1 MLMDKSC
8 HLCIQVLSG
17 HINRPSNPPSAIAKL
32 IVKIESVGEETLK
45 WSDAISVLE
54 CHLTTRD
61 MIPSQPQANS
71 NPELTGNVKL
81 VPTMMQD
88 QQDIH
93 HGNQNIVLLD
103 NVTHLDQGMSSYY
116 PEYQNN
122 NNNNSHQFLA
132 SPVDGADPTDSFIL
146 PDCGGQDA
154 YGDYY
159 MGQPQMGDIKYP
171 PTPVTS
177 GGDFF
182 QVGTKAHHYPLA
194 FFGKNLHWEGHNL
207 FVCSYG
213 FDRILLVGW
222 DPLAKGND
230 WRPQEKTCQN
240 L

>member
-1 MLMDKSC
+1 
-8 HLCIQVLSG
+8 
-17 HINRPSNPPSAIAKL
+17 
-32 IVKIESVGEETLK
+32 
-45 WSDAISVLE
+45 
-54 CHLTTRD
+54 
-61 MIPSQPQANS
+61 MIPSQQQANS

-81 VPTMMQD
+81 VPTMMD

-122 NNNNSHQFLA
+122 NNNSHQFLA
-132 SPVDGADPTDSFIL
+132 SPVDGPDPTDSFIL

-159 MGQPQMGDIKYP
+159 MGQPQMCDIKYT

-182 QVGTKAHHYPLA
+182 QVRTKAHYYPLA
-194 FFGKNLHWEGHNL
+194 FFGEKPPLGRTT
-207 FVCSYG
+207 VCV
-213 FDRILLVGW
+213 LLVW
-222 DPLAKGND
+222 L
-230 WRPQEKTCQN
+230 
-240 L
+240 

>member
-1 MLMDKSC
+1 
-8 HLCIQVLSG
+8 
-17 HINRPSNPPSAIAKL
+17 
-32 IVKIESVGEETLK
+32 
-45 WSDAISVLE
+45 
-54 CHLTTRD
+54 
-61 MIPSQPQANS
+61 MIPSQANS

-88 QQDIH
+88 PQEIH

-122 NNNNSHQFLA
+122 NNNNNSHQFLA

-146 PDCGGQDA
+146 PDCGGQDP

-182 QVGTKAHHYPLA
+182 QVLGTEAHYYPLA
-194 FFGKNLHWEGHNL
+194 FF
-207 FVCSYG
+207 
-213 FDRILLVGW
+213 DTLV
-222 DPLAKGND
+222 KGYD
-230 WRPQEKTCQN
+230 WRPPEKTCQN
-240 L
+240 F